1 MSINLQILHSYEG
14 NYKNNLF
21 FEKYSNWK
29 NSDYSNIIY
38 LQIIRVLRRQLISS
52 QDLLQDSAG
61 EPIKFIKLSIPDL
74 LGINRPSIVIKI
86 LLSVQHVYEIRIT
99 TEYRK
104 ERILFYPSSSQSS
117 AIMTFYFDKQSGNDL
132 TDILA
137 KETEDIYLGNINS
150 TMISALKER

>member
-86 LLSVQHVYEIRIT
+86 LLSVQHVYEIRIN

>member
-74 LGINRPSIVIKI
+74 LGINRPFIVIKI
-86 LLSVQHVYEIRIT
+86 LLSVQHVYEIRIN

>member
-52 QDLLQDSAG
+52 QDLLQDSEG
-61 EPIKFIKLSIPDL
+61 KNIEFIKLSIPDL

-86 LLSVQHVYEIRIT
+86 LLSVQHVYEIRIN

>member
-1 MSINLQILHSYEG
+1 MSINIQILHSYEG

-52 QDLLQDSAG
+52 QDLLQDSEG
-61 EPIKFIKLSIPDL
+61 KNIEFIKLSIPDL

-86 LLSVQHVYEIRIT
+86 LLSVQHVYEIRIN

>member
-1 MSINLQILHSYEG
+1 MSINLQMLHSYEG

-86 LLSVQHVYEIRIT
+86 LRSVQHVYEIRIN

-104 ERILFYPSSSQSS
+104 ERILFYPSCSQSS
-117 AIMTFYFDKQSGNDL
+117 TIMTFYFDKQSGNDI

>member
-1 MSINLQILHSYEG
+1 LHSYEG

-52 QDLLQDSAG
+52 QDLLQDSVG

-86 LLSVQHVYEIRIT
+86 LLSVQHVYEIRIN

>member
-1 MSINLQILHSYEG
+1 MSINLQMLHSYEG

-38 LQIIRVLRRQLISS
+38 LHIIRVLRRQLISS
-52 QDLLQDSAG
+52 QDLLQDSEG
-61 EPIKFIKLSIPDL
+61 KPIKSIKLSIPDL
-74 LGINRPSIVIKI
+74 LGINRSSIVIKI
-86 LLSVQHVYEIRIT
+86 LLSVQHVYEIRIN

>member
-74 LGINRPSIVIKI
+74 LGINRPS
-86 LLSVQHVYEIRIT
+86 Y
-99 TEYRK
+99 
-104 ERILFYPSSSQSS
+104 
-117 AIMTFYFDKQSGNDL
+117 
-132 TDILA
+132 
-137 KETEDIYLGNINS
+137 
-150 TMISALKER
+150 

>member
-52 QDLLQDSAG
+52 QDLLQDSVG

-86 LLSVQHVYEIRIT
+86 LLSVQHVYEIRIN

>member
-1 MSINLQILHSYEG
+1 MSINLQMLHSYEG

-52 QDLLQDSAG
+52 QDLLQDSEG
-61 EPIKFIKLSIPDL
+61 KNIEFIKLSIPDL

-86 LLSVQHVYEIRIT
+86 LLSVQHVYEIRIN

>member
-1 MSINLQILHSYEG
+1 MSINLQMLHSYEG

-21 FEKYSNWK
+21 FERYSNWK
-29 NSDYSNIIY
+29 DSDYSHRIY
-38 LQIIRVLRRQLISS
+38 LQIIRVLRRQSISS
-52 QDLLQDSAG
+52 QDLLQDSEG
-61 EPIKFIKLSIPDL
+61 KPRKIIELLIPDL
-74 LGINRPSIVIKI
+74 LGSYRRSYVIKI
-86 LLSVQHVYEIRIT
+86 LWSVQHVYEIRIN
-99 TEYRK
+99 TEYKK
-104 ERILFYPSSSQSS
+104 ERILFYLSSSQSS